1 MASKTNQTNNKPT
14 DEEGLPFFSHLAEL
28 RDRLVRSAIVVAI
41 IFAVLFYFANDIYTF
56 VARPMLEQLTG
67 QSMLATKPA
76 STFFIPFKLTF
87 MLSIFL
93 AIPFLLYQIW
103 AFVAPGLYK
112 HEKRLAVPLL
122 VSSTLLFYIGMA
134 FAYYIV
140 FPLIFKFFAGT
151 APEGVKLWPDIADY
165 LDFVL
170 GLFFAFGAI
179 FEVPVATVLFVIIG
193 VVTPDDLAKMRRYM
207 IVIAFIVGM
216 LLTPPDP
223 MSQILLAVPMW
234 LLFEVGLFISRFVAK
249 GRAAD
254 EERELSPAE
263 MDQEFN
269 NAIADEAVLLKK
281 IEEREKKS

>member
-1 MASKTNQTNNKPT
+1 MAAKPNQPDHDHNGEK
-14 DEEGLPFFSHLAEL
+14 ELPFFSHLAEL
-28 RDRLVRSAIVVAI
+28 RDRLVRSVIVVVI
-41 IFAVLFYFANDIYTF
+41 IFAGMFFYANDIYTF
-56 VARPMLEQLTG
+56 IARPMLEQLTG
-67 QSMLATKPA
+67 QTMLATKPA

-87 MLSIFL
+87 MLSIFI

-103 AFVAPGLYK
+103 SFVAPGLYK

-122 VSSTLLFYIGMA
+122 VSSTLLFYTGMA

-151 APEGVKLWPDIADY
+151 APAGVQLWPDISDY

-249 GRAAD
+249 GKTAD
-254 EERELSPAE
+254 EERELSASE
-263 MDQEFN
+263 MDQEFD

-281 IEEREKKS
+281 IEEREKQ